1 MDSCDEMH
9 FQETSFSLGV
19 TGKRL
24 LGVWGKIGRKDM
36 ERWEYSPG
44 LLMGCS
50 FTEKKIAHLKI
61 YKQERKRERKKRKK
75 GRKEKEKERKKKRKE
90 EGEGE
95 GGGSWNPI
103 FLPRVMVTFLG
114 LFFFFF
120 LHFFSFSAHHSSSF
134 NPMKLMTC

>member
-61 YKQERKRERKKRKK
+61 YKQERKGRDG
-75 GRKEKEKERKKKRKE
+75 GRKERKE
-90 EGEGE
+90 EGR
-95 GGGSWNPI
+95 GGGRRRGKLESNLSSSGNGY
-103 FLPRVMVTFLG
+103 FFRT
-114 LFFFFF
+114 FFFFF